1 MTTQPPTPSPTRPPK
16 PVSRTPVAFVT
27 LAVACVAAAGVGG
40 YLAQSRQAPLPL
52 PAVEASPAAR
62 PASNVVAADA
72 ASTPANGHGTAKP
85 VGQPTPEPS
94 APSTVAE
101 SGVATP
107 SLPVEAPAPPS
118 KAPTI
123 DSPSRE
129 RVAAASPKPSAPRAN
144 PVAVPA
150 ATPSVAA
157 ARTPEPAPAQPM
169 PGPDPVPAVASAEPQ
184 RPPAPA
190 EPAAAKPAVP
200 DVETFVIPADAV
212 MGLEIERSI
221 SSETARVEDHVEARV
236 TRDVRGDGN
245 VVLISAGTRV
255 RGEVTLVESG
265 GKFKERARLAIKFHT
280 LLLTDGQSVPIA
292 TDPLVREGDGVGQR
306 TSTRIGASAAGG
318 AIIGA
323 IFGGQ
328 KGAAIGAAAG
338 AGAGTAA
345 TAASR
350 PSEARFRAGSVVT
363 VRLTAPVSITIEH

>member
-1 MTTQPPTPSPTRPPK
+1 MTTQPPNQSPTRPPK
-16 PVSRTPVAFVT
+16 PVSRTPVAFLA

-40 YLAQSRQAPLPL
+40 YLAQSRQTPLPL
-52 PAVEASPAAR
+52 PAVEASPAAN
-62 PASNVVAADA
+62 PASKTVAADA
-72 ASTPANGHGTAKP
+72 APTMTSGPGASVTAAAQPTLAVSTP
-85 VGQPTPEPS
+85 S
-94 APSTVAE
+94 AEASVAAPA
-101 SGVATP
+101 S
-107 SLPVEAPAPPS
+107 PVEAPAPPS

-123 DSPSRE
+123 GSPTRE

-150 ATPSVAA
+150 PTPPLTA

-169 PGPDPVPAVASAEPQ
+169 PGPDPVAAVASAEPQ

-190 EPAAAKPAVP
+190 EPAASKPAVP

-245 VVLISAGTRV
+245 VVLIPAGTRV

-265 GKFKERARLAIKFHT
+265 GKFKERARLAIRFHT